1 MNQRASRNPSG
12 GPTQE
17 TVFIVDPDPVQRGY
31 VGQLVECIQLA
42 AVEFSSGVELL
53 EAYDWTQPGC
63 VVLELLLPDMSG
75 LDLLR
80 KLVTPPVDER
90 WGTSVSLT
98 DRVPVIVV
106 SANVEV
112 RSAVEAMKVG
122 AFHVL
127 EKPFQPRE
135 LVEQIARG
143 IEQERERFE
152 RIRIDEA
159 TVLRL
164 KELTPRE
171 REVLNLL
178 LLGNTSKQ
186 ISNSLDICV
195 RTVDFHRRNL
205 LMKMN
210 VDNVLQLSQIVYNY
224 RAKTNV
230 EE

>member
-1 MNQRASRNPSG
+1 MNQRTNGKSSG
-12 GPTQE
+12 VRTQE

-31 VGQLVECIQLA
+31 VRQLVESIQLA
-42 AVEFSSGVELL
+42 AIELSSGVELL

-80 KLVTPPVDER
+80 KLVTPPADER
-90 WGTSVSLT
+90 WGTSDSLS
-98 DRVPVIVV
+98 DHVPVIVV
-106 SANVEV
+106 SANVDV

-127 EKPFQPRE
+127 EKPFQPHE
-135 LVEQIARG
+135 LAEQIARSM
-143 IEQERERFE
+143 EQERGRFE

-159 TVLRL
+159 TVRRL

-186 ISNSLDICV
+186 ISNSLDISI

-210 VDNVLQLSQIVYNY
+210 VDNVLQLNQIVYNQHS
-224 RAKTNV
+224 KSNV
-230 EE
+230 

>member
-1 MNQRASRNPSG
+1 MNQRASAKSSG
-12 GPTQE
+12 GRTQE
-17 TVFIVDPDPVQRGY
+17 TVFIVDPDPVQRDS
-31 VGQLVECIQLA
+31 VRELVESIQLA

-80 KLVTPPVDER
+80 KLVTPPSDEC
-90 WGTSVSLT
+90 WGTSISLT

-106 SANVEV
+106 SANVDV
-112 RSAVEAMKVG
+112 RSAVEAMKIG

-127 EKPFQPRE
+127 ERPFQPHE
-135 LVEQIARG
+135 LMEQIARG
-143 IEQERERFE
+143 TEQERERFE
-152 RIRIDEA
+152 RIRVEEA
-159 TVLRL
+159 TVRRL

-186 ISNSLDICV
+186 ISNSLDICI

-205 LMKMN
+205 LMKMS
-210 VDNVLQLSQIVYNY
+210 VDNVLQLNQIVYNQ
-224 RAKTNV
+224 RAKSNV
-230 EE
+230 